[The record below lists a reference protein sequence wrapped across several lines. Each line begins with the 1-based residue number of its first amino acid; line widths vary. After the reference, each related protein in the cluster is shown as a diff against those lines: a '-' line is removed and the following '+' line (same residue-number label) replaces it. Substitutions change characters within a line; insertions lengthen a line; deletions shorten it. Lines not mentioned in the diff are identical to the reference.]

1 MKGYKCFYN
10 INTKKFECENVPS
23 EVGDYTPDGTIFWSE
38 SYESA
43 LAAINNHNEHSLDE
57 IFVCK
62 NCNQPFFL
70 TKDEQ
75 EWFIDRGLNLPKRCY
90 CCRRKKVK
98 NI

>member
-23 EVGDYTPDGTIFWSE
+23 EVGNYTPDGTTFWID
-38 SYESA
+38 SYEYA
-43 LAAINNHNEHSLDE
+43 LVTTNNYNKHNLNEVF
-57 IFVCK
+57 ICK

-70 TKDEQ
+70 DKKEQ

-90 CCRRKKVK
+90 CCRKNVKK
-98 NI
+98 